1 MDNTIELWQ
10 KRLEQQKSSGL
21 NIREWCRQNHIAE
34 KTYYKWRKAVSVSD
48 TPDSNSVEFVPLNL
62 PYDGDL
68 FKKNTAHESEGIT
81 ISVRNEH
88 DPGTAPC
95 KGKTVWSFYRGFC
108 HGRLDHTF

>member
-1 MDNTIELWQ
+1 MDNTVELWQ
-10 KRLEQQKSSGL
+10 KRLKQQKSSGL

-34 KTYYKWRKAVSVSD
+34 KTYYEWRKAVSVSD

-81 ISVRNEH
+81 ITFNGSTISVRNEH
-88 DPGTAPC
+88 DTILVA
-95 KGKTVWSFYRGFC
+95 TLIRQ
-108 HGRLDHTF
+108 LMNL

>member
-48 TPDSNSVEFVPLNL
+48 TSDRNSVEFVPLNL

-68 FKKNTAHESEGIT
+68 HKKDTA
-81 ISVRNEH
+81 V
-88 DPGTAPC
+88 
-95 KGKTVWSFYRGFC
+95 
-108 HGRLDHTF
+108 

>member
-1 MDNTIELWQ
+1 MNNTIELWQ

-62 PYDGDL
+62 HGQENFPKSAG
-68 FKKNTAHESEGIT
+68 ESKSE
-81 ISVRNEH
+81 RN
-88 DPGTAPC
+88 P
-95 KGKTVWSFYRGFC
+95 
-108 HGRLDHTF
+108 

>member
-21 NIREWCRQNHIAE
+21 NIREWCRQNHIAD

-48 TPDSNSVEFVPLNL
+48 TSDRNSVEFVPLNL
-62 PYDGDL
+62 SYDSDL
-68 FKKNTAHESEGIT
+68 HKKNTAHENEGITITFNGIT

-88 DPGTAPC
+88 DTILAA
-95 KGKTVWSFYRGFC
+95 TLIRQ
-108 HGRLDHTF
+108 LMDL